1 MKKRILTLGII
12 VLICSIFC
20 VGCGNEKVKDISSY
34 DSSNEVSN
42 DDFNKK
48 VEAPKELPVATIKIK
63 DYGTVTAELY
73 PQYAPNTV
81 NNFISLSNSGFY
93 NNTTFHRII
102 SDFMIQGG
110 DPEGTGLGGPGYS
123 IAGEFKSNGY
133 DYNDLKHENGVLSMA
148 RSNNPDSAGSQFFIV
163 VNEENCKH
171 LDGVYAAFGKV
182 VEGMDIVNEVAKV
195 ETDKGDK
202 PVKDV
207 VIESITIDTKGVEYS
222 EPIKI
227 N

>member
-1 MKKRILTLGII
+1 MKKRIISFGII
-12 VLICSIFC
+12 IAICSIFLSA
-20 VGCGNEKVKDISSY
+20 CGTEKAK
-34 DSSNEVSN
+34 DSSTIVNSSESN
-42 DDFNKK
+42 KDDFNKK
-48 VEAPKELPVATIKIK
+48 GEVPKELPIATIKIK

-81 NNFISLSNSGFY
+81 NNFISLANSGFY

-110 DPEGTGLGGPGYS
+110 DPEGTGLGGPGYT

-133 DYNDLKHENGVLSMA
+133 DYNELKHENGVLSMA
-148 RSNNPDSAGSQFFIV
+148 RSNSPDSAGSQFFIV

-171 LDGVYAAFGKV
+171 LDGAYATFGKV
-182 VEGMDIVNEVAKV
+182 TEGMDIVNEVAKV

-202 PVKDV
+202 PLKDV
-207 VIESITIDTKGVEYS
+207 IIESISVDTKGVQYS
-222 EPIKI
+222 EPIKK
-227 N
+227 